1 VAAQAEVIA
10 APETGGEEPVIRSH
24 PVIAVLVGVF
34 LITYL
39 VKDPAGFGHLADQL
53 VGLAAHLADSLMTM
67 LDHL

>member
-1 VAAQAEVIA
+1 
-10 APETGGEEPVIRSH
+10 VIRSH

-53 VGLAAHLADSLMTM
+53 GGLAAHLADSLMTM